1 MTDLITPNDLAR
13 ELGVSAKKIREYL
26 RSKYGKLSSFETRWH
41 LTESQASDVRVHF
54 SQTIRH
60 TNS

>member
-1 MTDLITPNDLAR
+1 MTDPITPNDLAR
-13 ELGVSAKKIREYL
+13 ELGVSAKKIRDYL
-26 RSKYGKLSSFETRWH
+26 RSKYGNLPSFETRWH
-41 LTESQASDVRVHF
+41 LTESQASDVRAHF